1 MKQFIRKTLI
11 VGLIIFL
18 LIQLYQPARNSDNGK
33 VSSTDFVKTYD
44 VPANVVQILK
54 TSCSDCHSNNTN
66 YPWYSYIQPTRMWL
80 ENHIHEGKEELN
92 FSEFGN
98 YSKRKQESKLQSIK
112 KQVASGEMPL
122 NSYTLVHR
130 DAKLNKAQKQALNNW
145 IDKIQDGFVEEY

>member
-1 MKQFIRKTLI
+1 MKPFIRKTLL
-11 VGLIIFL
+11 VALITIL
-18 LIQLYQPARNSDNGK
+18 LIQLYQPARNINNGQ
-33 VSSTDFVKTYD
+33 VLSTDFVKTYD
-44 VPANVVQILK
+44 VPVNVGEILK
-54 TSCSDCHSNNTN
+54 TSCFDCHSNNTN

-80 ENHIHEGKEELN
+80 ENHINEGKEELN

-122 NSYTLVHR
+122 NSYTLIHR
-130 DAKLNKAQKQALNNW
+130 DAKLNDAQKQALNNW